1 MMLRFFRILECSQ
14 ASIPIALDQ
23 ACVDACLAAEPIRN
37 SQLGDNLAKPE
48 WHCHHNHFMDSNPN
62 VEWEATL
69 DHGAEDW
76 TWNKKL

>member
-1 MMLRFFRILECSQ
+1 MF
-14 ASIPIALDQ
+14 ASFDPIALDQ

-62 VEWEATL
+62 VVGSNPGPWT
-69 DHGAEDW
+69 EDW
-76 TWNKKL
+76 TWFKKL